1 MNINRLKKK
10 LDKSI
15 LKMIEPTLIKKI
27 ALKYDLQLIYLFG
40 SKATGRDTK
49 VSDIDIAVLLN
60 DREAHNLKN
69 LILDLIFD
77 FSRVFCSDKIDL
89 VILNK
94 TSLAVQYN
102 VISDGEILYALN
114 PETRYNYEVNL
125 ISLYLDFKRYEDEY
139 YEAMQKQILE
149 DIPP

>member
-1 MNINRLKKK
+1 
-10 LDKSI
+10 
-15 LKMIEPTLIKKI
+15 MIEPTLIKKI

-60 DREAHNLKN
+60 DREAYNLKN

-94 TSLAVQYN
+94 ASLAVQYN

-125 ISLYLDFKRYEDEY
+125 VSLYLDFKRYEDEY
-139 YEAMQKQILE
+139 YKAMHKHILE
-149 DIPP
+149 DLPP

>member
-1 MNINRLKKK
+1 
-10 LDKSI
+10 
-15 LKMIEPTLIKKI
+15 MIEPTLIKKI

-40 SKATGRDTK
+40 SKATGRDSK

-60 DREAHNLKN
+60 NREAYNLKN

-89 VILNK
+89 VILSK
-94 TSLAVQYN
+94 ASLAVQYN
-102 VISDGEILYALN
+102 VISDGKILYELN
-114 PETRYNYEVNL
+114 SETRYNYEMNL

-139 YEAMQKQILE
+139 YEAMHKQILE
-149 DIPP
+149 DIHP

>member
-1 MNINRLKKK
+1 
-10 LDKSI
+10 
-15 LKMIEPTLIKKI
+15 MIEPILIKKI

-60 DREAHNLKN
+60 DREAYNLKN

-94 TSLAVQYN
+94 ASLAVQYN

-139 YEAMQKQILE
+139 YEAMHKQILE
-149 DIPP
+149 DIHP

>member
-1 MNINRLKKK
+1 
-10 LDKSI
+10 
-15 LKMIEPTLIKKI
+15 MIEPTLIKKI

-40 SKATGRDTK
+40 SKATRRDTK

-60 DREAHNLKN
+60 DREAYNLKN

-94 TSLAVQYN
+94 ASLAVQYY

-139 YEAMQKQILE
+139 YEAMHKQILE
-149 DIPP
+149 DIPPL

>member
-1 MNINRLKKK
+1 MVKQ
-10 LDKSI
+10 
-15 LKMIEPTLIKKI
+15 TLIKEI

-49 VSDIDIAVLLN
+49 LSDIDIAVLLN
-60 DREAHNLKN
+60 NRDAYNLKN

-94 TSLAVQYN
+94 ASLAVQYN
-102 VISDGEILYALN
+102 VISDGKILYELN
-114 PETRYNYEVNL
+114 PERRYNYEVNL

-139 YEAMQKQILE
+139 FETMHKQILE
-149 DIPP
+149 DIHS

>member
-1 MNINRLKKK
+1 MI
-10 LDKSI
+10 KS
-15 LKMIEPTLIKKI
+15 TLIKKI

-60 DREAHNLKN
+60 NREAYNLKN

-94 TSLAVQYN
+94 ASLAVQYN
-102 VISDGEILYALN
+102 VISDGKILYELN
-114 PETRYNYEVNL
+114 PEIRYNYEVNL

-139 YEAMQKQILE
+139 YEAMHKHILE
-149 DIPP
+149 DIHPQ

>member
-1 MNINRLKKK
+1 
-10 LDKSI
+10 
-15 LKMIEPTLIKKI
+15 MIEPILIKKI

-60 DREAHNLKN
+60 DREAYNLKN

-94 TSLAVQYN
+94 ASLAVQYN

-139 YEAMQKQILE
+139 YEAMHKQILE

>member
-1 MNINRLKKK
+1 
-10 LDKSI
+10 
-15 LKMIEPTLIKKI
+15 MIEPTLIKKI

-40 SKATGRDTK
+40 SKATGRDTS

-60 DREAHNLKN
+60 NRKVYNLKN

-94 TSLAVQYN
+94 ASLAVQYN
-102 VISDGEILYALN
+102 VISDGEILYELN

-139 YEAMQKQILE
+139 YEAMHKQILE
-149 DIPP
+149 DIRP

>member
-1 MNINRLKKK
+1 MF
-10 LDKSI
+10 
-15 LKMIEPTLIKKI
+15 EPTLIKKI

-40 SKATGRDTK
+40 SKATGRDSK

-60 DREAHNLKN
+60 NRKAYNLKN

-77 FSRVFCSDKIDL
+77 FSKVFCSDKIDL

-94 TSLAVQYN
+94 ASLAIQYN
-102 VISDGEILYALN
+102 VISDGKILYELN
-114 PETRYNYEVNL
+114 PEKRYNYEVNL

-139 YEAMQKQILE
+139 YEAMHKQILE
-149 DIPP
+149 DIHPND